1 MIKKIDGLS
10 LGKRYPLYFNYDYIT
25 PLKEELETFISEESQ
40 MNNLDF
46 SKKVMHSQEIK
57 NNNNIEGYL
66 DNVSLIE
73 EVIKNSS
80 SISDKDKKN
89 RIINLYKGYKY
100 ILQKPEINKDN
111 LSKLYKILSS
121 NLLCSYDI
129 KNMGEFYRN
138 GEVFIYFSDNA
149 TVPPDEGVSC
159 CLVDEMMEKYFEFLN
174 SEGDIETLTD
184 YYIKSQIAHFYFVY
198 VHPYF
203 DINGRS
209 ARTTSMWY
217 LLNNEAY
224 PYIIFNRAI
233 GNSKNMYYKEI
244 KRAKT
249 SHNLTS
255 FLLYLMINVKKELE
269 KEYVIQAIKASSN
282 EKLSSIEFSA
292 ILDILSM
299 NGLKTLKDFAYFYN
313 LKNDK
318 KRVND
323 IYSEMIEPLLEKEII
338 IKTRD
343 TKGMYNGNDNNFVF
357 DLNLSKLDLDNSKV
371 RRLTIK

>member
-1 MIKKIDGLS
+1 
-10 LGKRYPLYFNYDYIT
+10 
-25 PLKEELETFISEESQ
+25 
-40 MNNLDF
+40 MNTLDF

-66 DNVSLIE
+66 DDVSLIE
-73 EVIKNSS
+73 EVIRNSN
-80 SISDKDKKN
+80 SISDKNKKN

-100 ILQKPEINKDN
+100 ILQKPEINKEN
-111 LSKLYKILSS
+111 LNKLYKILSH
-121 NLLCSYDI
+121 NLLCSYDL

-138 GEVFIYFSDNA
+138 GEVFIYFSDNSA
-149 TVPPDEGVSC
+149 VPPDTGVSYEI
-159 CLVDEMMEKYFEFLN
+159 LDDMMDKYFKFLN
-174 SEGDIETLTD
+174 SEENIETLTD

-209 ARTTSMWY
+209 ARTSSMWY

-233 GNSKNMYYKEI
+233 GNSKNIYYKEI
-244 KRAKT
+244 RKAKT

-255 FLLYLMINVKKELE
+255 FIEYLMVNVKKELE
-269 KEYVIQAIKASSN
+269 KEYIIQAIKSASN
-282 EKLSSIEFSA
+282 EKLSSIEFSS

-299 NGLKTLKDFAYFYN
+299 NGLKTLKDFAYFHN
-313 LKNDK
+313 MKNDK

-323 IYSEMIEPLLEKEII
+323 IYNEMIEPLLEKEII
-338 IKTRD
+338 LKTRD
-343 TKGMYNGNDNNFVF
+343 TKGMYNGSCNNFVF
-357 DLNLSKLDLDNSKV
+357 DLNLSKLDLDKSKV
-371 RRLTIK
+371 RRLMIK

>member
-1 MIKKIDGLS
+1 MIKKIEGLS
-10 LGKRYPLYFNYDYIT
+10 LEKENPLYLNYDYVE

-40 MNNLDF
+40 MNNLNF

-66 DNVSLIE
+66 DDVSLIE

-80 SISDKDKKN
+80 SISDKDKKS

-121 NLLCSYDI
+121 DLLCSDDL

-138 GEVFIYFSDNA
+138 GEVFIYFSDDV
-149 TVPPDEGVSC
+149 TIPPDKGVSC
-159 CLVDEMMEKYFEFLN
+159 ELLDEMMESYFKFLN
-174 SEGDIETLTD
+174 SDDNIDTLTD

-203 DINGRS
+203 DINGRT

-233 GNSKNMYYKEI
+233 GNSKNIYYKEI
-244 KRAKT
+244 RKAKT
-249 SHNLTS
+249 SHDLTN
-255 FLLYLMINVKKELE
+255 FILYLMVNVKKELE
-269 KEYVIQAIKASSN
+269 KEYVIQAIKASSK
-282 EKLSSIEFSA
+282 EKLSSIEFST

-299 NGLKTLKDFAYFYN
+299 NGLKTLKDFAHFYN

-343 TKGMYNGNDNNFVF
+343 TKGMYNGSDNNFVF
-357 DLNLSKLDLDNSKV
+357 DLNLSKLDLNKSKV
-371 RRLTIK
+371 HRLMIK

>member
-1 MIKKIDGLS
+1 MIKKIEGLK
-10 LGKRYPLYFNYDYIT
+10 LEKGHHLYLNDEHIK
-25 PLKEELETFISEESQ
+25 PLKDELETFISEESQ
-40 MNNLDF
+40 MNTLDF

-66 DNVSLIE
+66 DDVSLIE
-73 EVIKNSS
+73 EVIRNNN

-100 ILQKPEINKDN
+100 ILQKPEINKEN
-111 LSKLYKILSS
+111 LNKLYKILSH
-121 NLLCSYDI
+121 NLLCSYDL

-138 GEVFIYFSDNA
+138 GEVFIYFSYNSA
-149 TVPPDEGVSC
+149 VPPDTGVSYEI
-159 CLVDEMMEKYFEFLN
+159 LDDMMDKYFKFLN
-174 SEGDIETLTD
+174 SEENIETLTD

-209 ARTTSMWY
+209 ARTSSMWY

-233 GNSKNMYYKEI
+233 GNSKNIYYKEI
-244 KRAKT
+244 RKAKI

-255 FLLYLMINVKKELE
+255 FIEYLMVNVKKELE
-269 KEYVIQAIKASSN
+269 KEYIIQAIKSASN
-282 EKLSSIEFSA
+282 EKLSSIEFSS

-299 NGLKTLKDFAYFYN
+299 NGLKTLKDFAYFHN
-313 LKNDK
+313 MKNDK

-323 IYSEMIEPLLEKEII
+323 IYNEMIEPLLEKEII
-338 IKTRD
+338 LKTRD
-343 TKGMYNGNDNNFVF
+343 TKGMYNGSDNNFVF
-357 DLNLSKLDLDNSKV
+357 DLNLSKLDLDKSKV
-371 RRLTIK
+371 RRLMIK